1 MSLKI
6 IFSIIFC
13 SFCSMLSAQK
23 KTLEVQ
29 YKLSSQGTSAK
40 TFSTNVNIQLIFNDS
55 LYRYQNIENDSTSS
69 WQYNI
74 RGFRENVLDPYTIGN
89 IADNIQH
96 SVRKSCETGKKS
108 IIVDNL
114 PIIKWKMIDG
124 EKVILGLGCKKAIGN
139 YRGRAIIA
147 FYTPEIST
155 PIGPYKIVGLPGLI
169 LEAKSTD
176 GAFIYN
182 AESIKNV
189 DYNLSNF
196 NVPFSEINT
205 FDLENQIKC
214 VEKDSKQRLKVA
226 ESRMKNRIKEF
237 NESNDNNDY
246 VSSDIVTENYTH
258 SLELIY
264 EWELKD
270 EEKK

>member
-6 IFSIIFC
+6 IFCLIFC
-13 SFCSMLSAQK
+13 TFFYSLSAQK

-29 YKLSSQGTSAK
+29 YKLSSEGTSTK

-55 LYRYQNIENDSTSS
+55 LYRYQNIVNESTSS
-69 WQYNI
+69 WQYKI
-74 RGFRENVLDPYTIGN
+74 IGFRENVLDPYTIGN
-89 IADNIQH
+89 IYENTQY
-96 SVRKSCETGKKS
+96 SMRKSCKTGKKS

-114 PIIKWKMIDG
+114 PIIKWEIIDA
-124 EKVILGLGCKKAIGN
+124 EKVILGLKCKKAIGN

-147 FYTPEIST
+147 FYTTEIST

-176 GAFIYN
+176 GTFIYK
-182 AESIKNV
+182 AESINTLI
-189 DYNLSNF
+189 DYNVSNF
-196 NVPFSEINT
+196 DVPFNKMKI

-214 VEKDSKQRLKVA
+214 VEKDSKQRLKVV
-226 ESRMKNRIKEF
+226 ESRMKTKIKEY
-237 NESNDNNDY
+237 NKSNDNNGF
-246 VSSDIVTENYTH
+246 VSSEVVTQNHTH

-264 EWELKD
+264 EWELKN
-270 EEKK
+270 EKK